1 MNILVVCHYG
11 LYQNLTLSFVHNQLR
26 EFVAMGHRVRVIVP
40 VAVGKTFEGSRFLPM
55 MQVRQVDGVEVYYL
69 RYLSVSNL
77 GKKWFNTASGIC
89 ALALH
94 LRTVLKDFCPQVI
107 HAHTLGFDSEMGA
120 WLKKRLSC
128 PLVVTTHGSD
138 TNIPLDR
145 GDHNWLQ
152 RRCDKADVVVA
163 VSSVLERR
171 LATCRPRVPL
181 QTILDGFILR
191 QLSQNPDRD
200 PHGIIQVC
208 NLVPSKRVDMT
219 IRAVAL
225 LKEQYPDISLKVIGS
240 GSLLDPL
247 RSLAEDLGVADRVEF
262 LGRLD
267 NHIVFGHLCGASV
280 FSMVSKPEGFGI
292 AYLEAMGAGCVAIG
306 AEGQG
311 IADVIVHGENGFLVP
326 VDDPAAI
333 AAAIDSCFRAPEW
346 SRRIAAAGRKT
357 AEGLTWSENVR
368 QYVSLFESL
377 TNP

>member
-26 EFVAMGHRVRVIVP
+26 EFVAMGHKVRVIVP
-40 VAVGKTFEGSRFLPM
+40 VAAGKTFEGGRFFPM
-55 MQVRQVDGVEVYYL
+55 MQVQETDGAQIYYL

-77 GKKWFNTASGIC
+77 GKRWFNSFSGIC
-89 ALALH
+89 ALAIH
-94 LRTVLKDFCPQVI
+94 LGTILKDFRPQVI
-107 HAHTLGFDSEMGA
+107 HAHTLGFDSEIGA
-120 WLKKRLSC
+120 WLKKKLRC

-145 GDHNWLQ
+145 GEYDWLR
-152 RRCDKADVVVA
+152 RRCERADVVVA

-171 LATCRPRVPL
+171 LATCSPRVPL

-191 QLSQNPDRD
+191 PLPESHERD
-200 PHGIIQVC
+200 PYGIIQVC

-219 IRAVAL
+219 VRALAL
-225 LKEQYPDISLKVIGS
+225 LKEQYPGVSLKVVGS
-240 GSLLDPL
+240 GSLLEPL

-267 NHIVFGHLCGASV
+267 NHVVFGHLCGASV
-280 FSMVSKPEGFGI
+280 FAMVSKPEGFGI

-326 VDDPAAI
+326 VDDPGAI
-333 AAAIDSCFRAPEW
+333 ASAIDSCFRAPEW
-346 SRRIAAAGRKT
+346 ARRIAASGRKT
-357 AEGLTWSENVR
+357 AEGLTWSENAR
-368 QYVSLFESL
+368 QYLALFDSLINS
-377 TNP
+377 